1 MISNAEGVI
10 SRRTF
15 KKINF
20 CLPEISPLAAENLN
34 IVSCRSPPFPSNP
47 VIPIGKTG
55 SKAYP
60 PFCWGL
66 PVFICTLTSVAL
78 SVITFITFIKPNHCE
93 YNYLNSFQKRGRL
106 SMARRISSIIYLILI
121 LMTAGCGYNTIQTN
135 EEAVKAAW
143 GDVEAAY
150 QRRNDLIPNLV
161 EVVKGYAAHERETLT
176 AVTEARAKVGSIQM
190 NKNLLEDPA
199 AFSQFQNAQGAMS
212 SALSRLMVV
221 VERYPDLKA
230 NQNFQDLQHQLEGTE
245 NRINVARVRYNKAVE
260 VFNGSIRVF
269 PNNLTNKFILGLK
282 LKEPFKAEAGAEKA
296 PKVKF

>member
-1 MISNAEGVI
+1 MVKRVG
-10 SRRTF
+10 
-15 KKINF
+15 
-20 CLPEISPLAAENLN
+20 
-34 IVSCRSPPFPSNP
+34 
-47 VIPIGKTG
+47 G
-55 SKAYP
+55 SI
-60 PFCWGL
+60 
-66 PVFICTLTSVAL
+66 FILVL
-78 SVITFITFIKPNHCE
+78 
-93 YNYLNSFQKRGRL
+93 
-106 SMARRISSIIYLILI
+106 MLI
-121 LMTAGCGYNTIQTN
+121 TAGCGYNTMQTN

-161 EVVKGYAAHERETLT
+161 EVVKGYAAHEKETLT

-221 VERYPDLKA
+221 VEKYPDLKA
-230 NQNFQDLQHQLEGTE
+230 NQNFLDLQHQLEGTE

-269 PNNLTNKFILGLK
+269 PNSLTNKFLLGLK